1 MEINKGL
8 LQSLCDDN
16 MVSLIIVKLISSDT
30 LIDEKTCDES
40 LSIIEKLEKELDN
53 VIASDEKKGECK
65 RLFSYAKEICIRDK
79 KIFQNEINKR
89 QHK

>member
-65 RLFSYAKEICIRDK
+65 RLFSSAKEICIRDK

>member
-53 VIASDEKKGECK
+53 VIASDEKKEECK
-65 RLFSYAKEICIRDK
+65 RLFSSAKEICIRDK